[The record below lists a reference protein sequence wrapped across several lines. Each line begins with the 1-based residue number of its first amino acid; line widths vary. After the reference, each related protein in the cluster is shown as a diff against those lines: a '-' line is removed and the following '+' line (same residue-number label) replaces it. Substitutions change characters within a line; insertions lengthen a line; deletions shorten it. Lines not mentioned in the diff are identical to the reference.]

1 MVLQD
6 IDSTSKVYFLQ
17 EVEDGRFE
25 VYFGDGVLGEAIA
38 DGNIVI
44 LDYIT
49 CNRDEPNGA
58 TSFTLSG
65 TIGGF
70 SNVTI
75 TTLIMLLMVMILK
88 QLNQLSIMHQEI
100 IQHKIVQ

>member
-1 MVLQD
+1 MLIQTLTVKVQESSSDSTTNTYKLATG
-6 IDSTSKVYFLQ
+6 ITALDSTSKVYFLQ
-17 EVEDGRFE
+17 EVENGRFE

-58 TSFTLSG
+58 NSFTLSG
-65 TIGGF
+65 TVGGF
-70 SNVTI
+70 FKCNNYNI
-75 TTLIMLLMVMILK
+75 R
-88 QLNQLSIMHQEI
+88 
-100 IQHKIVQ
+100 